1 MVKRILIVDDQEGI
15 RKLLAEA
22 CTILGYDAQAVS
34 SGMEALERINEDKF
48 QLAIVDMKMPGL
60 SGIETI
66 IRMRSTDRDI
76 KTILMTGYGESFYKE
91 ETASEIA
98 DGIVLK
104 PFDLDEIRGLLEQLL

>member
-1 MVKRILIVDDQEGI
+1 MKKILIVDDQEGI

-22 CTILGYDAQAVS
+22 CMILGYDAQTAS
-34 SGMEALERINEDKF
+34 SGLEALERINEDKF

-66 IRMRSTDRDI
+66 TKMRSTDKDI
-76 KTILMTGYGESFYKE
+76 KTILMTGYGESFYRE
-91 ETASEIA
+91 ETVNEIA
-98 DGIVLK
+98 DGVVLK